1 MLKFK
6 IVQFVLREL
15 CIYLQTTSQN
25 SSTRMWEAD
34 KIIQNKNHV
43 NLLLL
48 KVDLECTKDST
59 ESFSHDSVFVHQ
71 YSFLCELYVVAT
83 KENVLLFN
91 AR

>member
-1 MLKFK
+1 
-6 IVQFVLREL
+6 
-15 CIYLQTTSQN
+15 
-25 SSTRMWEAD
+25 MWEAD

-59 ESFSHDSVFVHQ
+59 EPFSHDSVFVHQ
-71 YSFLCELYVVAT
+71 YSFLCELYVVST